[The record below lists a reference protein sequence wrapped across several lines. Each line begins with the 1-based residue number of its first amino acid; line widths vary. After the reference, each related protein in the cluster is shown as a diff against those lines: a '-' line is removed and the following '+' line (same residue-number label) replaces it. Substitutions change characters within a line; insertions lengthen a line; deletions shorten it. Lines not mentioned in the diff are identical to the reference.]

1 MNGAIFKQS
10 NLKMKSEGEQNNKIK
25 KLTFC
30 NLGQVS
36 ELYLCMIS
44 ADSQWQSLMEKARLR
59 LEDTGFDTE
68 MTLETSLS
76 NSIFARAVGSKS
88 KRRLFSPLY
97 EEIANLLILTN
108 FLKKIWGVFYYFNR
122 RIRENQEG
130 SSIQFRV
137 KSVEFIWN

>member
-36 ELYLCMIS
+36 GLYLYMIS
-44 ADSQWQSLMEKARLR
+44 ADSQWQRLMEKAKTSLLR

-76 NSIFARAVGSKS
+76 DSIFARAVGSKS

-97 EEIANLLILTN
+97 KEIANLLILT
-108 FLKKIWGVFYYFNR
+108 FLGGILLF
-122 RIRENQEG
+122 
-130 SSIQFRV
+130 
-137 KSVEFIWN
+137 